1 MNDTTFNIKAFGAVG
16 DGIKIETGALQAAI
30 DKCHAVGGGMVRIPA
45 GRYQLGTVVLKS
57 HVTLSLD
64 FGAYLLGSQDLK
76 DYPTEHLRPARE
88 GEAHCL
94 FYAEDAVDIRFE
106 GLGEIDGRGKRE
118 VWPRKAGPG
127 GRDLRP
133 RLIRMENCERVT
145 FSGLCY
151 RDPVFWGIHLV
162 DCREV
167 VFTAVTIR
175 FRDNHANND
184 GIDLDGCEN
193 VLIEN
198 CDIDSGDDAICLK
211 SSLNPCRDIVVRN
224 CVATSATAAVK
235 FGASSSGGFIGVKV
249 TNCRF
254 YDCPMGA
261 IKLELVD
268 GGRLENVT
276 ISRIVMENVGSPLFV
291 RLGNRGRVY
300 TDKRRRRKGGQGPDV
315 TPEGAAV
322 GSLRSVRVTDVVAEV
337 KGDDKARQAAIM
349 ITGIPDACVED
360 IVLENVTVSFPGGG
374 TAEDA
379 SREVPEDIARYPEQF
394 FFGVLPAWGAYI
406 RHARDIQFKNVLLS
420 SRASDVRQQIV
431 LDDVTGFKDH

>member
-1 MNDTTFNIKAFGAVG
+1 M
-16 DGIKIETGALQAAI
+16 
-30 DKCHAVGGGMVRIPA
+30 
-45 GRYQLGTVVLKS
+45 
-57 HVTLSLD
+57 TLSLD

-88 GEAHCL
+88 GQAHCL
-94 FYAEDAVDIRFE
+94 FYAEDASDIRFE
-106 GLGEIDGRGKRE
+106 GLGEIDGRGKRD

-133 RLIRMENCERVT
+133 RLIRMENCERIT

-162 DCREV
+162 DCRDA
-167 VFTAVTIR
+167 VFTAVNIR

-184 GIDLDGCEN
+184 RIDLDGCEN

-198 CDIDSGDDAICLK
+198 CDINSGDDAICLK
-211 SSLNPCRDIVVRN
+211 SSLNPCRDIVVRD

-235 FGASSSGGFIGVKV
+235 FGASSSGGFIDVSV
-249 TNCRF
+249 TNCHF

-276 ISRIVMENVGSPLFV
+276 VSRIVMENVGSPLFV
-291 RLGNRGRVY
+291 RLGNRGKVY
-300 TDKRRRRKGGQGPDV
+300 TAKRRGPSDKGSDAIPQGAPI
-315 TPEGAAV
+315 
-322 GSLRSVRVTDVVAEV
+322 GSLKSVRVTDVVAEV

-349 ITGIPDACVED
+349 ITGIPDAYVED

-379 SREVPEDIARYPEQF
+379 GREVPEDIARYPE
-394 FFGVLPAWGAYI
+394 
-406 RHARDIQFKNVLLS
+406 
-420 SRASDVRQQIV
+420 
-431 LDDVTGFKDH
+431 